1 MEKNI
6 SIISN
11 INEYRIDELIELI
24 HLSFEERTNQGLLFK
39 YRKISKS
46 ELLTYCHQKLLLSYE
61 IDNNIAGVIFFNIK
75 GNICLMGI
83 VATHP
88 SYKRHGIATS
98 LYEKLEKYCLSKR
111 IDFIY
116 SDTATK
122 AKSSVL
128 WHEKMGLK
136 KYKMTSFP
144 STNYYSWEFVKDI
157 KNPNRNFIKRNIHL
171 ILSSIKCLLC
181 WDKNGKLTRIGK
193 IFN

>member
-98 LYEKLEKYCLSKR
+98 LYEELEKYCLSKR
-111 IDFIY
+111 IDFLY
-116 SDTATK
+116 SDTAIK

-128 WHEKMGLK
+128 WHEKMGFQKLR
-136 KYKMTSFP
+136 MTSYP
-144 STNYYSWEFVKDI
+144 STNYYSWV
-157 KNPNRNFIKRNIHL
+157 FIKDLHSPQISIRRKVHCF
-171 ILSSIKCLLC
+171 LSAIKCHLKYK
-181 WDKNGKLTRIGK
+181 KNGDTTILAK
-193 IFN
+193 IL

>member
-46 ELLTYCHQKLLLSYE
+46 ELLTYCHQKFLLSYE
-61 IDNNIAGVIFFNIK
+61 IDNNIAGVIFFTIK
-75 GNICLMGI
+75 EKICLMGI

>member
-98 LYEKLEKYCLSKR
+98 LYEKLEKYCFSKR

-128 WHEKMGLK
+128 WHEKMGFQKLR
-136 KYKMTSFP
+136 MTSYP
-144 STNYYSWEFVKDI
+144 STNYYSWV
-157 KNPNRNFIKRNIHL
+157 FIKDLHSPQISIRRKVHCF
-171 ILSSIKCLLC
+171 LSAIKCHLKY
-181 WDKNGKLTRIGK
+181 KNNGDTTKLAK
-193 IFN
+193 IL

>member
-1 MEKNI
+1 MEKKI

-11 INEYRIDELIELI
+11 INEYRIDDLIELI

-46 ELLTYCHQKLLLSYE
+46 ELITYCHQKLLLSYE
-61 IDNNIAGVIFFNIK
+61 IDNNIAGVIFFTIK
-75 GNICLMGI
+75 GNLCLMGI

-111 IDFIY
+111 IVFLY

-122 AKSSVL
+122 AKSSIL
-128 WHEKMGLK
+128 WHEKMGFK
-136 KYKMTSFP
+136 KFKMTSFP

-171 ILSSIKCLLC
+171 FLSSIKCLLC